1 MAELHA
7 AYPDLSLRRLCALL
21 GLSRSWWYE
30 RAQPR
35 EPDGAAIALR
45 DAIECLVLEFPGY
58 GYRRVTHALRREGW
72 CVNAKRVLRVMRE
85 ESLLCQLTRRFV
97 PTTDSRHGLG
107 RYPNLLRERMLDG
120 PNQAWVADLTYI
132 RLPTTFCYLATI
144 LDAFSRRCVGWEL
157 SQRIDTD
164 LSVAALERAIAARH
178 PAPGLIHHSDHG
190 VQYAATRY
198 VDRLEQIG
206 AQVSMAAIGNVY
218 ENALAESF
226 FATLKRE
233 EVYLHEYRTLAEAE
247 ANLEHFIDDVYNH
260 KRLHS
265 SLGYRPPSEFE
276 DRWRNERDDE
286 RFLERFLEEIATLTV
301 ALVR

>member
-30 RAQPR
+30 RAQSR

-45 DAIECLVLEFPGY
+45 EAIECLVLKFPGY

-72 CVNAKRVLRVMRE
+72 RVNAKRVLRVMRE

-97 PTTDSRHGLG
+97 ATTDSRHGLG
-107 RYPNLLRERMLDG
+107 RYPNLLRERVLDG

-144 LDAFSRRCVGWEL
+144 LDAWSRRCVGWEL
-157 SQRIDTD
+157 SLHIDTD
-164 LSVAALERAIAARH
+164 LSMAALEHAIRRRQ
-178 PAPGLIHHSDHG
+178 PASGLIHHSDHG
-190 VQYAATRY
+190 VQYASTRY
-198 VDRLEQIG
+198 VDRLTQIG
-206 AQVSMAAIGNVY
+206 AAVSMAAIGNVY

-233 EVYLHEYRTLAEAE
+233 EVYLHEYRTLVEAE

-276 DRWRNERDDE
+276 DRWRHQRDDE
-286 RFLERFLEEIATLTV
+286 RFLDGRSTRPLV
-301 ALVR
+301 LVR